1 MSVQYILKQLLHK
14 GSKKNERKGSS
25 ESDRSHSTDL
35 DDDTNIESTKR
46 QEHTKPLKLRS
57 CLNYGLPPIKPR
69 RKKQK
74 KQDNLEDEEEKE
86 VRKPA
91 RSNGRV
97 TSRPRRINSNKR
109 TKSQRNKNKRPRNK
123 GKDRME
129 EEDRHT
135 KNNENLGKEQKCNC

>member
-1 MSVQYILKQLLHK
+1 M
-14 GSKKNERKGSS
+14 
-25 ESDRSHSTDL
+25 
-35 DDDTNIESTKR
+35 DDDANTEGNNGQK
-46 QEHTKPLKLRS
+46 HTQPLKLRS

-69 RKKQK
+69 KKQK
-74 KQDNLEDEEEKE
+74 QQDIHEDEDEKE

-109 TKSQRNKNKRPRNK
+109 TKLQRNKNKRPRNK
-123 GKDRME
+123 GKDRIE

-135 KNNENLGKEQKCNC
+135 KDNENLGKEQKCNC